1 MSTAHEYKPTIGVEI
16 HTQLATHTKMFC
28 SCDNNSIKAKPNTNI
43 CPVCL
48 AYPGTL
54 PLPNKHAVELA
65 IRLGLGLNAEIARQT
80 KFDRKNYF
88 YPDSPKGY
96 QITQFDQPI
105 VGEGSVEIL
114 VDGDFK
120 TVRIER
126 AHMEEDAG
134 KLTHPAGADYSL
146 VDLNRAGTP
155 LVEIVSHPDM
165 HSPQEVK
172 RYLQE
177 VYAIATSLGVTH
189 GDMQHGNFKFDLNVS
204 ISNDPDKLGTRT
216 ELKNL
221 NSFRNAE
228 RALTYEI
235 KRQITEVEKGNTI
248 SQETRGW
255 DDAKG
260 VTFSQRSKEE
270 AHDYRYFPEPDIP
283 PLVVTDAM
291 IATEQLV
298 VDATALP
305 IDVRR
310 GLVELDLTADEQD
323 IFVGQSQT
331 SAIFQAARSELAAD
345 QAKAIVN
352 WLIGPYQEWLES
364 AEEGVES
371 KLTGDHL
378 AELITLVADGT
389 ISSKMAKDIFSEVVA
404 GESPT
409 SVIKRSGV
417 EQISDV
423 TVIQDI
429 IRTAIEA
436 NPQAVADFKS
446 GNAKALGFFV
456 GHVMKET
463 KGQANPHV
471 VNQELKAM
479 LEQA

>member
-1 MSTAHEYKPTIGVEI
+1 MSSMSGYKPTIGVEI
-16 HTQLATHTKMFC
+16 HTQLATNTKMFC
-28 SCDNNSIKAKPNTNI
+28 SCDNDSIEAAPNTHI

-54 PLPNKHAVELA
+54 PVPNKRAVELA
-65 IRLGLGLNAEIARQT
+65 IRLGLGLNADITRQT

-105 VGEGSVEIL
+105 VGEGSVEIF
-114 VDGDFK
+114 VDGAFQ

-155 LVEIVSHPDM
+155 LVEIVSYPDM

-189 GDMQHGNFKFDLNVS
+189 GNMQHGNFKFDLNVS
-204 ISNDPDKLGTRT
+204 ISNDSDVLGTRT

-228 RALTYEI
+228 RALAYEI
-235 KRQITEVEKGNTI
+235 KRQISEVEKGNKIT
-248 SQETRGW
+248 QETRGW

-260 VTFSQRSKEE
+260 ITFSQRSKEE

-283 PLVVTDAM
+283 PLVITDAM

-310 GLVELDLTADEQD
+310 GLVELGLTPDEQD
-323 IFVGQSQT
+323 IFVGQAQT
-331 SAIFQAARSELAAD
+331 SAIFQAARADLGED

-364 AEEGVES
+364 ADENGES
-371 KLTGDHL
+371 KLTGAHL

-389 ISSKMAKDIFSEVVA
+389 ISSKMAKDIFTDVIA
-404 GESPT
+404 GESP
-409 SVIKRSGV
+409 SSIIKRSGV
-417 EQISDV
+417 AQISDV
-423 TVIQDI
+423 DMIREI
-429 IRTAIEA
+429 IKTAMA
-436 NPQAVADFKS
+436 QNPQGVADYKA
-446 GNAKALGFFV
+446 GNAKALGYFV
-456 GHVMKET
+456 GQVMKET
-463 KGQANPHV
+463 QGQANPQV
-471 VNQELKAM
+471 VNQELKAL
-479 LEQA
+479 LESA

>member
-1 MSTAHEYKPTIGVEI
+1 MSDYKPTIGVEI
-16 HTQLATHTKMFC
+16 HTQLATDTKMFC
-28 SCDNNSIKAKPNTNI
+28 SCDNDSIEAAPNTHI

-54 PLPNKHAVELA
+54 PVPNKRAVELA
-65 IRLGLGLNAEIARQT
+65 IRLGLGLNAEITRQT

-105 VGEGSVEIL
+105 VGEGSVEIF
-114 VDGDFK
+114 VDGAFQK
-120 TVRIER
+120 VRIER

-189 GDMQHGNFKFDLNVS
+189 GNMQHGNFKFDLNVS
-204 ISNDPDKLGTRT
+204 ISNDPDVLGTRT

-235 KRQITEVEKGNTI
+235 KRQIAEVEKGNKIT
-248 SQETRGW
+248 QETRGW

-283 PLVVTDAM
+283 PLVITDAM

-310 GLVELDLTADEQD
+310 GLVELGLTPDEQD
-323 IFVGQSQT
+323 IFVGQAQT
-331 SAIFQAARSELAAD
+331 SAIFQAARSDLGED

-364 AEEGVES
+364 TEEGTES
-371 KLTGDHL
+371 KLTGAHL
-378 AELITLVADGT
+378 AELIKLVADGT
-389 ISSKMAKDIFSEVVA
+389 ISSKMAKDIFTDVIA
-404 GESPT
+404 GESP
-409 SVIKRSGV
+409 SSIIKRSGAT
-417 EQISDV
+417 QISDV
-423 TVIQDI
+423 DTIVDI
-429 IRTAIEA
+429 IKAA
-436 NPQAVADFKS
+436 MAQNPQGVADYKA
-446 GNAKALGFFV
+446 GNAKALGYFV
-456 GHVMKET
+456 GQVMKET
-463 KGQANPHV
+463 QGQANPQV
-471 VNQELKAM
+471 VNQELRA
-479 LEQA
+479 LLDSA

>member
-1 MSTAHEYKPTIGVEI
+1 MSDYKPTIGVEI
-16 HTQLATHTKMFC
+16 HTQLATDTKMFC
-28 SCDNNSIKAKPNTNI
+28 SCDNDSIEAAPNTHI

-54 PLPNKHAVELA
+54 PVPNKRAVELA
-65 IRLGLGLNAEIARQT
+65 IRLGLGLNAEITRQT

-105 VGEGSVEIL
+105 VGEGSVEIF
-114 VDGDFK
+114 VDGAFQK
-120 TVRIER
+120 VRIER

-189 GDMQHGNFKFDLNVS
+189 GNMQHGNFKFDLNVS
-204 ISNDPDKLGTRT
+204 ISNDPDVLGTRT

-235 KRQITEVEKGNTI
+235 KRQIAEVEKGNKIT
-248 SQETRGW
+248 QETRGW

-283 PLVVTDAM
+283 PLVITDAM

-298 VDATALP
+298 VDAAALP

-310 GLVELDLTADEQD
+310 GLVELGLTPDEQD
-323 IFVGQSQT
+323 IFVGQAQT
-331 SAIFQAARSELAAD
+331 SAIFQAARSDLGED

-364 AEEGVES
+364 TEEGTES
-371 KLTGDHL
+371 KLTGAHL
-378 AELITLVADGT
+378 AELIKLVADGT
-389 ISSKMAKDIFSEVVA
+389 ISSKMAKDIFTDVIA
-404 GESPT
+404 GESP
-409 SVIKRSGV
+409 SSIIKRSGAT
-417 EQISDV
+417 QISDV
-423 TVIQDI
+423 DTIVGI
-429 IRTAIEA
+429 IKAA
-436 NPQAVADFKS
+436 MVQNPQGVADYKA
-446 GNAKALGFFV
+446 GNAKALGYFV
-456 GHVMKET
+456 GQVMKET
-463 KGQANPHV
+463 QGQANPQV
-471 VNQELKAM
+471 VNQELRA
-479 LEQA
+479 LLDSA

>member
-1 MSTAHEYKPTIGVEI
+1 MSDYKPTIGVEI
-16 HTQLATHTKMFC
+16 HTQLATDTKMFC
-28 SCDNNSIKAKPNTNI
+28 SCDNDSIEAAPNTHI

-54 PLPNKHAVELA
+54 PVPNKRAVELA
-65 IRLGLGLNAEIARQT
+65 IRLGLGLNAEITRQT

-105 VGEGSVEIL
+105 VGEGSVEIF
-114 VDGDFK
+114 VDGAFQK
-120 TVRIER
+120 VRIER

-189 GDMQHGNFKFDLNVS
+189 GNMQHGNFKFDLNVS
-204 ISNDPDKLGTRT
+204 ISNDPDVLGTRT

-235 KRQITEVEKGNTI
+235 KRQIAEVEKGNKIT
-248 SQETRGW
+248 QETRGW

-283 PLVVTDAM
+283 PLVITDAM

-310 GLVELDLTADEQD
+310 GLVELGLTPDEQD
-323 IFVGQSQT
+323 IFVGQAQT
-331 SAIFQAARSELAAD
+331 SAIFQAARSDLGED

-364 AEEGVES
+364 TEEGTES
-371 KLTGDHL
+371 KLTGAHL
-378 AELITLVADGT
+378 AELIKLVADGT
-389 ISSKMAKDIFSEVVA
+389 ISSKMAKDIFTDVIA
-404 GESPT
+404 GESP
-409 SVIKRSGV
+409 SSIIKRSGAT
-417 EQISDV
+417 QISDV
-423 TVIQDI
+423 DTIVGI
-429 IRTAIEA
+429 IKAA
-436 NPQAVADFKS
+436 MVQNPQGVADYKA
-446 GNAKALGFFV
+446 GNAKALGYFV
-456 GHVMKET
+456 GQVMKET
-463 KGQANPHV
+463 QGQANPQV
-471 VNQELKAM
+471 VNQELRA
-479 LEQA
+479 LLDSA

>member
-1 MSTAHEYKPTIGVEI
+1 MSDYKPTIGVEI
-16 HTQLATHTKMFC
+16 HTQLATDTKMFC
-28 SCDNNSIKAKPNTNI
+28 SCDNDSIEAAPNTHI

-54 PLPNKHAVELA
+54 PVPNKRAVELA
-65 IRLGLGLNAEIARQT
+65 IRLGLGLNAEITRQT

-105 VGEGSVEIL
+105 VGEGSVEIF
-114 VDGDFK
+114 VDGAFQK
-120 TVRIER
+120 VRIER

-189 GDMQHGNFKFDLNVS
+189 GNMQHGNFKFDLNVS
-204 ISNDPDKLGTRT
+204 ISNDPDVLGTRT

-235 KRQITEVEKGNTI
+235 KRQIAEVEKGNKIT
-248 SQETRGW
+248 QETRGW

-283 PLVVTDAM
+283 PLVITDAM

-310 GLVELDLTADEQD
+310 GLVELGLTPDEQD
-323 IFVGQSQT
+323 IFVGQAQT
-331 SAIFQAARSELAAD
+331 SAIFQAARSDLGED

-364 AEEGVES
+364 TEEGTES
-371 KLTGDHL
+371 KLTGAHL
-378 AELITLVADGT
+378 AELIKLVADGT
-389 ISSKMAKDIFSEVVA
+389 ISSKMAKDIFSDVIA
-404 GESPT
+404 GESP
-409 SVIKRSGV
+409 SSIIKRSGAT
-417 EQISDV
+417 QISDV
-423 TVIQDI
+423 DTIVDI
-429 IRTAIEA
+429 IKAA
-436 NPQAVADFKS
+436 MAQNPQGVADYKA
-446 GNAKALGFFV
+446 GNAKALGYFV
-456 GHVMKET
+456 GQVMKET
-463 KGQANPHV
+463 QGQANPQV
-471 VNQELKAM
+471 VNQELRA
-479 LEQA
+479 LLDSA

>member
-1 MSTAHEYKPTIGVEI
+1 MSEYKPTIGVEI
-16 HTQLATHTKMFC
+16 HTQLATNTKMFC
-28 SCDNNSIKAKPNTNI
+28 SCDNDSIEAAPNTHI

-54 PLPNKHAVELA
+54 PVPNKRAVELA
-65 IRLGLGLNAEIARQT
+65 IRLGLGLNAEITRQT

-105 VGEGSVEIL
+105 VGEGSVEIF
-114 VDGDFK
+114 VDGKFQ

-189 GDMQHGNFKFDLNVS
+189 GNMQHGNFKFDLNVS

-235 KRQITEVEKGNTI
+235 KRQIAEVEKGNTI
-248 SQETRGW
+248 TQETRGW

-260 VTFSQRSKEE
+260 VTFSQRTKSD

-283 PLVVTDAM
+283 PLVITDAM

-310 GLVELDLTADEQD
+310 GLVELGLTPDEQD
-323 IFVGQSQT
+323 IFVGQAQT
-331 SAIFQAARSELAAD
+331 SSIFQAARADLGED

-364 AEEGVES
+364 ADEGIES
-371 KLTGDHL
+371 KLTGAHL
-378 AELITLVADGT
+378 AELIALVADGT
-389 ISSKMAKDIFSEVVA
+389 ISSKMAKDIFTDVIA
-404 GESPT
+404 GESP
-409 SVIKRSGV
+409 SSIIERSGAA
-417 EQISDV
+417 QISDV
-423 TVIQDI
+423 DTIREI
-429 IRTAIEA
+429 IKAA
-436 NPQAVADFKS
+436 MAQNPQGVADYKA
-446 GNAKALGFFV
+446 GNAKALGYFV
-456 GHVMKET
+456 GQVMKET
-463 KGQANPHV
+463 KGQANPQV
-471 VNQELKAM
+471 VNQELKAL
-479 LEQA
+479 LESA

>member
-1 MSTAHEYKPTIGVEI
+1 MSDYKPTIGVEI
-16 HTQLATHTKMFC
+16 HTQLATDTKMFC
-28 SCDNNSIKAKPNTNI
+28 SCDNDSIEAAPNTHI

-54 PLPNKHAVELA
+54 PVPNKRAVELA
-65 IRLGLGLNAEIARQT
+65 IRLVRGLNAEITRQT

-105 VGEGSVEIL
+105 VGEGSVEIF
-114 VDGDFK
+114 VDGAFQK
-120 TVRIER
+120 VRIER

-189 GDMQHGNFKFDLNVS
+189 GNMQHGNFKFDLNVS
-204 ISNDPDKLGTRT
+204 ISNDPDVLGTRT

-235 KRQITEVEKGNTI
+235 KRQIAEVEKGNKIT
-248 SQETRGW
+248 QETRGW

-283 PLVVTDAM
+283 PLVITDAM

-310 GLVELDLTADEQD
+310 GLVELGLTPDEQD
-323 IFVGQSQT
+323 IFVGQAQT
-331 SAIFQAARSELAAD
+331 SAIFQAARSDLGED

-364 AEEGVES
+364 TEEGTES
-371 KLTGDHL
+371 KLTGAHL
-378 AELITLVADGT
+378 AELIKLVADGT
-389 ISSKMAKDIFSEVVA
+389 ISSKMAKDIFTDVIA
-404 GESPT
+404 GESP
-409 SVIKRSGV
+409 SSIIKRSGAT
-417 EQISDV
+417 QISDV
-423 TVIQDI
+423 DTIVDI
-429 IRTAIEA
+429 IKAA
-436 NPQAVADFKS
+436 MAQNPQGVADYKA
-446 GNAKALGFFV
+446 GNAKALGYFV
-456 GHVMKET
+456 GQVMKET
-463 KGQANPHV
+463 QGQANPQV
-471 VNQELKAM
+471 VNQELRA
-479 LEQA
+479 LLDSA

>member
-1 MSTAHEYKPTIGVEI
+1 MSDYKPTIGVEI
-16 HTQLATHTKMFC
+16 HTQLATDTKMFC
-28 SCDNNSIKAKPNTNI
+28 SCDNDSIEAAPNTHI

-54 PLPNKHAVELA
+54 PVPNKRAVELA
-65 IRLGLGLNAEIARQT
+65 IRLGLGLNAEITRQT

-105 VGEGSVEIL
+105 VGEGSVEIF
-114 VDGDFK
+114 VDGAFQK
-120 TVRIER
+120 VRIER

-189 GDMQHGNFKFDLNVS
+189 GNMQHGNFKFDLNVS
-204 ISNDPDKLGTRT
+204 ISNDPDVLGTRT

-235 KRQITEVEKGNTI
+235 KRQIAEVEKGNKIT
-248 SQETRGW
+248 QETRGW

-270 AHDYRYFPEPDIP
+270 AQDYRYFPEPDIP
-283 PLVVTDAM
+283 PLVITDAM

-310 GLVELDLTADEQD
+310 GLVELGLTPDEQD
-323 IFVGQSQT
+323 IFVGQAQT
-331 SAIFQAARSELAAD
+331 SAIFQAARSDLGED

-364 AEEGVES
+364 TEEGTES
-371 KLTGDHL
+371 KLTGAHL
-378 AELITLVADGT
+378 AELIKLVADGT
-389 ISSKMAKDIFSEVVA
+389 ISSKMAKDIFTDVIA
-404 GESPT
+404 GESP
-409 SVIKRSGV
+409 SSIIKRSGAT
-417 EQISDV
+417 QISDV
-423 TVIQDI
+423 DTIVDI
-429 IRTAIEA
+429 IKAA
-436 NPQAVADFKS
+436 MAQNPQGVADYKA
-446 GNAKALGFFV
+446 GNAKALGYFV
-456 GHVMKET
+456 GQVMKET
-463 KGQANPHV
+463 QGQANPQV
-471 VNQELKAM
+471 VNQELRA
-479 LEQA
+479 LLDSA